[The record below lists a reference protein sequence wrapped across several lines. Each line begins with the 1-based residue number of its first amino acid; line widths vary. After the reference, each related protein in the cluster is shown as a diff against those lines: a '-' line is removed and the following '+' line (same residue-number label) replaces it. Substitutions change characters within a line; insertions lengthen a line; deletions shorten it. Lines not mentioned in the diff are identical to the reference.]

1 MTNALVDDWTIDD
14 LTYYGRRALTVP
26 SVSLPM
32 RFQIRAVNCAS
43 RTRRPAWRIASRGA
57 AAGGVR
63 RGVASVGRGA
73 SDQAERSAPL

>member
-1 MTNALVDDWTIDD
+1 
-14 LTYYGRRALTVP
+14 
-26 SVSLPM
+26 M

-43 RTRRPAWRIASRGA
+43 RTRRPGRRIASRGA